1 MIYEII
7 ITPTA
12 LNMLKSIQTGKREK
26 IENRI
31 DALKQDPEKQCK
43 PLLGQ
48 LSRFRSV
55 HAAWRYR
62 VIYHVNRGEVLV
74 IIVAAGIRKEGDSGD
89 IYNLAKKLF
98 RSGLLGFE

>member
-1 MIYEII
+1 
-7 ITPTA
+7 
-12 LNMLKSIQTGKREK
+12 
-26 IENRI
+26 
-31 DALKQDPEKQCK
+31 
-43 PLLGQ
+43 
-48 LSRFRSV
+48 
-55 HAAWRYR
+55 